1 MTTDR
6 QLPRLD
12 YVGDPT
18 HTLRLP
24 ELRVANS
31 TLSRTVG
38 RSVDV
43 LTEVSASTELKWD
56 AMAHIG
62 WVMAKRTDP
71 TAMLGLWT
79 AATAKELSDALAYR
93 EPEKRPEPEDQ
104 ADATPPT
111 LDDLEEAA
119 RTEGPT
125 GTPD

>member
-6 QLPRLD
+6 QLPHLD
-12 YVGDPT
+12 YTGDPT

-24 ELRVANS
+24 ELRVANA
-31 TLSRTVG
+31 TLSRTIG

-93 EPEKRPEPEDQ
+93 EPTPPEETDPAEQ
-104 ADATPPT
+104 ADPPT
-111 LDDLEEAA
+111 LEDVEEAA
-119 RTEGPT
+119 RAEGPT